1 VEIKKIILLILSTL
15 ILNGCVQSTAM
26 VGPAISLASTG
37 NIYQAG
43 FTFSANKAVE
53 KETGMQTHE
62 YISKI
67 IEENN
72 LNSNNTNQFE
82 QNLSAL
88 LLANFEKTRKIIL
101 NQNQESKN

>member
-1 VEIKKIILLILSTL
+1 MKKYILLL
-15 ILNGCVQSTAM
+15 ISLCLLNGCIQSSAM
-26 VGPAISLASTG
+26 VGPAMTLASSG

-67 IEENN
+67 IEKNN
-72 LNSNNTNQFE
+72 LNVNNSNQFE
-82 QNLSAL
+82 KNLTAL
-88 LLANFEKTRKIIL
+88 LQANFEKTRKIIL
-101 NQNQESKN
+101 SQSQ